1 MGILSVL
8 LGGIVPFGAIFIE
21 LFFILT
27 SIWMH
32 KFYYVFGFLLLVF
45 VILIFTCAEISIVM
59 CYFHRWWRAFF
70 TSGSSALWMYL
81 HGAYY
86 FSAELQIEKM
96 VPTMMYFSYNLIVC
110 LGFLVMTGTVGVLS
124 CFA

>member
-1 MGILSVL
+1 MYVPLVFLGAFTGFKHEPFAMACRVQPIPRMIPDQPWHLNPILSVL

-59 CYFHRWWRAFF
+59 CYFHLCTEDYHW
-70 TSGSSALWMYL
+70 
-81 HGAYY
+81 
-86 FSAELQIEKM
+86 
-96 VPTMMYFSYNLIVC
+96 
-110 LGFLVMTGTVGVLS
+110 
-124 CFA
+124 

>member
-1 MGILSVL
+1 MTPPSL
-8 LGGIVPFGAIFIE
+8 LAHDWLTIGAH
-21 LFFILT
+21 T
-27 SIWMH
+27 
-32 KFYYVFGFLLLVF
+32 
-45 VILIFTCAEISIVM
+45 
-59 CYFHRWWRAFF
+59 RWWRAFF

-81 HGAYY
+81 YGAYY

-124 CFA
+124 CFAFISKIYSSIKVD